1 MKKIIIKESEK
12 QQILSKHL
20 NNLDIVLENVVFTDW
35 LSPDERYV
43 IFLDDLIDL
52 KEEKSLGNVWEK
64 PDNLILFLEHT
75 FRVSSLKKSIK
86 EEARNVFENLLL
98 VESDVNLSSIK
109 PLIKTYLQENL
120 WNNFTSWVSDTAKST
135 VKGVSDFVVDSWEGV
150 KKLGLAISKGDWD
163 EILMLAKKG
172 SKWLARKI
180 RQAVYSPVGII
191 IDTILIATGYGKV
204 PQIVV
209 WAIVVALDIYE
220 FTTGDYEHPE
230 EPMWMRIIFF
240 LVDVIG
246 LVFAGVAAKAARIGV
261 KGAIEGARAT
271 GNVGASLAKNKGFM
285 EVLKTGIEALKS
297 LPSKLASMSKHFK
310 EGTFFSKLF
319 SKAISGVAAFSKM
332 IINGIKNIFKGPAL
346 KPVLIN
352 LGILSAIGTYGEYQK
367 EKNIASSKS
376 DEKEL
381 IAALEKDKKDDDWS
395 KYIK

>member
-1 MKKIIIKESEK
+1 
-12 QQILSKHL
+12 
-20 NNLDIVLENVVFTDW
+20 VLENVVFTDW

-191 IDTILIATGYGKV
+191 IDTILVATGYGKV

-297 LPSKLASMSKHFK
+297 LPSKLASMSKYFK